1 MRCDRSTPAAT
12 HAGQHVGAGLD
23 AEPLSAKRFRTAQAQ
38 MGADPVPP
46 QVGVPHLWKIRRHL
60 RRESR
65 LLANPA
71 TAGSRKPPL
80 RRSVVGTVPTSG
92 RARRRGFAPAS
103 FDLEAVLCDRRA
115 PVRICE
121 SCDAVC
127 IEDAWYHADLI
138 TFAWRVDPHVSH
150 SHTICPECTART
162 VLGTP
167 YPG

>member
-1 MRCDRSTPAAT
+1 MSPL
-12 HAGQHVGAGLD
+12 VS
-23 AEPLSAKRFRTAQAQ
+23 EPCEGPWS
-38 MGADPVPP
+38 
-46 QVGVPHLWKIRRHL
+46 
-60 RRESR
+60 
-65 LLANPA
+65 
-71 TAGSRKPPL
+71 KPPL
-80 RRSVVGTVPTSG
+80 RHSVVGTVPTAG

-121 SCDAVC
+121 SCDAVR

-150 SHTICPECTART
+150 SHIICPECIARA
-162 VLGTP
+162 VPRMP